1 MGMFD
6 GKKGLVFGIANDHS
20 IAWAITQKLHAEG
33 AEMGFTHLPDKD
45 PERPRMERRL
55 RKLVEPLGA
64 KLILPCD
71 VQKDEDLDRIF
82 TATRDQLGNVDF
94 VLHSIAYVPIED
106 LQGPTYNVSRDGF
119 KTAMEI
125 SVYSLLTIARR
136 SREILNPG
144 GSLLTLTYLGG
155 EKVIPGYNIMGIC
168 KAALESSV
176 EYLANELGPAG
187 FRINALSA
195 GPLKTLSSSAVG
207 EFDQML
213 KLYTSFSPLRRNIT
227 AEEVANTGRLP
238 LKRSGLRRHRRDD
251 ARRRGIPHHGGSS
264 QRNARQTLKVAQWPT
279 WSNAWQSPSSS
290 RGGDTW
296 SERENRARFLPAG
309 RNFPE
314 ENAGPTRTSLP
325 APCASAARKRGS
337 MLSGYGGF
345 TPAVT
350 RMLMPRSTLSSGC
363 AGSRRSKVSGRSAAV
378 SSGCPHSR

>member
-1 MGMFD
+1 LGFNPEEPPMGMFD

-64 KLILPCD
+64 ELILPCD
-71 VQKDEDLDRIF
+71 VQRDEDLDRIF
-82 TATRDQLGNVDF
+82 TATREKFGNVDF
-94 VLHSIAYVPIED
+94 VLHSIAYAPIED

-119 KTAMEI
+119 KLAMEI

-136 SREILNPG
+136 SRDILKPG
-144 GSLLTLTYLGG
+144 GSILTLTYLGG

-168 KAALESSV
+168 KSALESSV
-176 EYLANELGPAG
+176 EYLANELGPSG

-227 AEEVANTGRLP
+227 AEEVANTGAYL
-238 LKRSGLRRHRRDD
+238 LSDLASGVTGETMHVD
-251 ARRRGIPHHGGSS
+251 AGYHIMGAPPSEMHGK
-264 QRNARQTLKVAQWPT
+264 L
-279 WSNAWQSPSSS
+279 
-290 RGGDTW
+290 
-296 SERENRARFLPAG
+296 
-309 RNFPE
+309 
-314 ENAGPTRTSLP
+314 
-325 APCASAARKRGS
+325 
-337 MLSGYGGF
+337 
-345 TPAVT
+345 
-350 RMLMPRSTLSSGC
+350 
-363 AGSRRSKVSGRSAAV
+363 
-378 SSGCPHSR
+378 